1 MALRTLHRT
10 ARFTAAAYLLS
21 AVPAFAQATPPKPP
35 AAPGKQKP
43 APKPDAPAAPA
54 EQKPEDATK
63 AEAARRFERGLTLFN
78 AGDNAGAL
86 AEFKRIYEILPNP
99 VVLFNI
105 GLVYAAMARPVDAVD
120 ALESA
125 VQSNALSAKDL
136 ERAQAT
142 LADQKARVARLSVT
156 TTPEGARIEIDGVQV
171 ARTPLTAPLRIAEGN
186 HIVGAVAEGFA
197 PARKELVVAGNV
209 DASLHL
215 DLVPQQSKQLA
226 NLSLRSATL
235 GAEVRVDG
243 QSAGT
248 TPLSTSITL
257 SPGVHV
263 LELARAGYVAGRRE
277 IELGAGA
284 MGEVVLDLAVD
295 PAALGREGATLVID
309 ASESPVELTVD
320 GERRGP
326 YTGPVRLPRG
336 PHHIAVAAP
345 AFIPAERDV
354 NLDPSV
360 TNVVRLVLEPTPE
373 TREAYRSKALMH
385 RTWGWVGIASGA
397 AFAGAGVTLAVLG
410 ASQKKDGQDGIAEVN
425 RKLLADEPP
434 CDAQSG
440 FAAEPDMTGY
450 QCDLARAN
458 AQDKVDAGKTKSIL
472 GYVGIGVGGALA
484 VTGVVLLLTG
494 DDPNKYEQPRAKRAG
509 PRWALLPGPG
519 ELGAAVGAT
528 F

>member
-1 MALRTLHRT
+1 MALRWTHRT
-10 ARFTAAAYLLS
+10 ARLTAAAYFLS
-21 AVPAFAQATPPKPP
+21 AAPVFAQAPAGKPASPSKSKAPPK
-35 AAPGKQKP
+35 AGA
-43 APKPDAPAAPA
+43 AAPA
-54 EQKPEDATK
+54 EPQPEDPTK
-63 AEAARRFERGLTLFN
+63 AEAAKRFERGLSLFN

-120 ALESA
+120 ALEAA
-125 VQSNALSAKDL
+125 VQSNALSERDL
-136 ERAQAT
+136 ERAQTT
-142 LADQKARVARLSVT
+142 LADQKARVARLTVT

-171 ARTPLTAPLRIAEGN
+171 AKTPLTAPIRVAEGN

-215 DLVPQQSKQLA
+215 ELVPSQSKQLA

-235 GAEVRVDG
+235 GASVRIDG
-243 QSAGT
+243 QAAGT

-257 SPGVHV
+257 PPGRHV
-263 LELARAGYVAGRRE
+263 VELARAGYQPGRRE
-277 IELGAGA
+277 LELGPGA
-284 MGEVVLDLAVD
+284 MGEVTLDLAVD
-295 PAALGREGATLVID
+295 PAELGREGATLVID

-320 GERRGP
+320 GERKGP

-336 PHHIAVAAP
+336 PHRIAVAAP
-345 AFIPAERDV
+345 SFIPAERDV

-360 TNVVRLVLEPTPE
+360 TNVVRVVLEPTPE
-373 TREAYRSKALMH
+373 TREDYRSKALMH
-385 RTWGWVGIASGA
+385 RTWGWIGIASGV

-410 ASQKKDGQDGIAEVN
+410 ASQKKDGESGVDDVN

-440 FAAEPDMTGY
+440 FAAEADMTGY
-450 QCDLARAN
+450 QCDLARSK
-458 AQDKVDAGKTKSIL
+458 AQDDIDAGKTKSII
-472 GYVGIGVGGALA
+472 GYVGIGAGVALA
-484 VTGVVLLLTG
+484 ATGVVLLLTG
-494 DDPNKYEQPRAKRAG
+494 DDPNKYERPRARRKG
-509 PRWALLPGPG
+509 PEWALLPGPG
-519 ELGAAVGAT
+519 ELGAALGAT